1 MVEQRIENPRV
12 VGSIPTPATTF
23 THNPRM
29 NLEWL
34 GYTAAALTS
43 ASFIP
48 QAVMTI
54 RSRDTRGISR
64 GMYIIFTVGVA
75 FWLAYGIAIDS
86 LPMILANVVT
96 LGLAGTVLV
105 LKLRYG

>member
-1 MVEQRIENPRV
+1 
-12 VGSIPTPATTF
+12 
-23 THNPRM
+23 M

-34 GYTAAALTS
+34 GFTAAVLTT

-54 RSRDTRGISR
+54 RTRDTRGISR
-64 GMYIIFTVGVA
+64 GMYIIFTIGVG
-75 FWLAYGIAIDS
+75 FWLGYGIALDS
-86 LPMILANVVT
+86 LPMIFANTVT
-96 LGLAGTVLV
+96 LGLAGTILA

>member
-1 MVEQRIENPRV
+1 M
-12 VGSIPTPATTF
+12 S
-23 THNPRM
+23 
-29 NLEWL
+29 LELL
-34 GYTAAALTS
+34 GYIGALLTT

-48 QAVMTI
+48 QAIMTI

-64 GMYIIFTVGVA
+64 DMYIIFTTGVA

-86 LPMILANVVT
+86 PPMILANTVT
-96 LGLAGTVLV
+96 LGLAGTVLA

>member
-1 MVEQRIENPRV
+1 V
-12 VGSIPTPATTF
+12 IPVHGGAISSAAVRCLR
-23 THNPRM
+23 HNRGM
-29 NLEWL
+29 NFEWL
-34 GYTAAALTS
+34 GYAAAVLTT

-54 RSRDTRGISR
+54 RSRNTRGISR

-75 FWLAYGIAIDS
+75 LWLAYGIAIVS
-86 LPMILANVVT
+86 WPMILANVVT
-96 LGLAGTVLV
+96 FMLAATILI

>member
-1 MVEQRIENPRV
+1 
-12 VGSIPTPATTF
+12 
-23 THNPRM
+23 M

-34 GYTAAALTS
+34 GFAAAVLTS

-54 RSRDTRGISR
+54 RTRDTHGISR
-64 GMYIIFTVGVA
+64 GMYVLFTAGVA
-75 FWLAYGIAIDS
+75 FWLAYGIAIES
-86 LPMILANVVT
+86 MPMILANTVT
-96 LGLAGTVLV
+96 LALAGTILA